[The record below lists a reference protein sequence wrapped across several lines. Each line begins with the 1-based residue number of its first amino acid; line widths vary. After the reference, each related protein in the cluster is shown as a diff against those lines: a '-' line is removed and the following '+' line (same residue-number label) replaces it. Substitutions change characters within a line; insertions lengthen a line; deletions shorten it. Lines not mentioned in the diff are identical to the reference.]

1 MRAIQRLLLTAFIVS
16 LAGCA
21 STDDQDTSKWTA
33 ARYYQEAQRAIKFK
47 NYETAI
53 SHLESL
59 EGQFPYGPYA
69 EQAALELAYVYILS
83 GETESSIAASDRFI
97 KTHPQDKN
105 VDYAYYL
112 RGLALFEKN
121 RSFIY
126 EAFNQ
131 NPTHRDAA
139 GARRAFQYFAELV
152 RKYPNS
158 KYSKDAQQ
166 RMIYLRNRLA
176 DYEVYVARF
185 YYDRN
190 AYVAAS
196 NRAKYVVEN
205 YNNTPAVADA
215 LEVMVRAYRKMGM
228 NKLANESMRVLLLNY
243 PDHPGVLK
251 LEQIKQ

>member
-1 MRAIQRLLLTAFIVS
+1 MRAFHRLLLMAFIVS

-21 STDDQDTSKWTA
+21 TVDEQDTSKWSA
-33 ARYYQEAQRAIKFK
+33 ARFYKEAQTAIKYK

-69 EQAALELAYVYILS
+69 EQAGLDLAYVYLLA
-83 GETESSIAASDRFI
+83 GETESSIAAADRFI
-97 KTHPQDKN
+97 KTHPQHKD

-112 RGLALFEKN
+112 RGLALFEEN

-126 EAFNQ
+126 ETFNQ
-131 NPTHRDAA
+131 NPNHRNAE
-139 GARRAFQYFAELV
+139 GARRSFQYFAELV
-152 RKYPNS
+152 RKFPNS

-166 RMIYLRNRLA
+166 RMIHLRNRLA
-176 DYEVYVARF
+176 AYEVYVARF
-185 YYDRN
+185 YLERD

-205 YNNTPAVADA
+205 YNDTPAVGDA
-215 LEVMVRAYRKMGM
+215 LVIMVQSYRKMGM
-228 NKLANESMRVLLLNY
+228 DKLANDSLRVLMLNY
-243 PDHPGVLK
+243 PGHPGIVK
-251 LEQIKQ
+251 LQHKK

>member
-1 MRAIQRLLLTAFIVS
+1 MRAFHRFLLMAFIVS

-21 STDDQDTSKWTA
+21 SVDDQDTSKWSA
-33 ARYYQEAQRAIKFK
+33 ARFYSEAQSAIKLK

-53 SHLESL
+53 SHLESI
-59 EGQFPYGPYA
+59 EGRFPYGPYA
-69 EQAALELAYVYILS
+69 KQAALELAYVYMLS
-83 GETESSIAASDRFI
+83 GETESSIAAADRFI

-131 NPTHRDAA
+131 NPNHRDAE
-139 GARRAFQYFAELV
+139 GARRSFQYFAQLV
-152 RKYPNS
+152 RKFPDS

-166 RMIYLRNRLA
+166 RMIHLRNRLA
-176 DYEVYVARF
+176 AYEVYVARF
-185 YYDRN
+185 YLDRD

-205 YNNTPAVADA
+205 YNTTPAVADA
-215 LEVMVRAYRKMGM
+215 LEIMVQAYRKMGM
-228 NKLANESMRVLLLNY
+228 NKLADDSMRVLLLNY
-243 PDHPGVLK
+243 PGHPGVLK
-251 LEQIKQ
+251 LQQGKQ

>member
-1 MRAIQRLLLTAFIVS
+1 MRAFYRLLLMALILT

-21 STDDQDTSKWTA
+21 TVDEQDTSKWTA
-33 ARYYQEAQRAIKFK
+33 ARFYQEAQNAIKYK

-69 EQAALELAYVYILS
+69 EQAGLDLAYVYLLS
-83 GETESSIAASDRFI
+83 GETESSIAAADRFI
-97 KTHPQDKN
+97 KTHPQHKN

-112 RGLALFEKN
+112 RGLALFEEN

-126 EAFNQ
+126 ETFKQ
-131 NPTHRDAA
+131 DPTHRNAE
-139 GARRAFQYFAELV
+139 GTRRAFQYFAELV
-152 RKYPNS
+152 RKFPDS

-166 RMIYLRNRLA
+166 RMIQLRHRLA
-176 DYEVYVARF
+176 AYEVYVAQF
-185 YYDRN
+185 YLERD

-205 YNNTPAVADA
+205 YNDTPSVGDA
-215 LEVMVRAYRKMGM
+215 LVVMVQAYRKMGM
-228 NKLANESMRVLLLNY
+228 NKLANDSMRVLMLNY
-243 PDHPGVLK
+243 PQHPGVMK
-251 LEQIKQ
+251 LQHKQ